1 MILHVSRRV
10 LLPPEDWSSSNASFS
25 YRPWTTVAS
34 ATHGPWR
41 HRLRAKTV
49 PFRCLESVSDAGSII
64 GPKWEINMLN
74 TFNALF
80 DFFGSDAARRFSRWC
95 QCMVAQCRRPAPSQ
109 QKKKSVC
116 PVVGDLPP
124 IYGKFSG
131 ENDDKHG
138 FVWVYTTLVIFD
150 VFFVCVSTAT
160 SGNGCSDALLLWG
173 LTPVQGTLFDTPRPF
188 RYESQNRFRQRQI
201 SATSF
206 EHCHGSIAQLSFQQG
221 PDGALCNSL
230 CWNTPEGSRRHATCC

>member
-1 MILHVSRRV
+1 
-10 LLPPEDWSSSNASFS
+10 
-25 YRPWTTVAS
+25 
-34 ATHGPWR
+34 
-41 HRLRAKTV
+41 
-49 PFRCLESVSDAGSII
+49 
-64 GPKWEINMLN
+64 MLN

-95 QCMVAQCRRPAPSQ
+95 QCMVTQCRRPAPSQ
-109 QKKKSVC
+109 QKKTSVC

-138 FVWVYTTLVIFD
+138 FVWVYTTLVFFD

-173 LTPVQGTLFDTPRPF
+173 LTPVQGKFFDTPRPF
-188 RYESQNRFRQRQI
+188 RYESQEKIPPMTDFSNIIWALPWQHSSTLI
-201 SATSF
+201 SARPRWS
-206 EHCHGSIAQLSFQQG
+206 LMQQPLLKDTG
-221 PDGALCNSL
+221 GFI
-230 CWNTPEGSRRHATCC
+230 RRHATCC